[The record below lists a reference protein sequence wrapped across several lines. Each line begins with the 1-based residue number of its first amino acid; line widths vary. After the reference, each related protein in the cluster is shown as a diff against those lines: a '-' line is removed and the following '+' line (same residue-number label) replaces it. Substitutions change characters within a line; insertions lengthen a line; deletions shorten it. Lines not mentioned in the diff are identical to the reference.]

1 MKTALVIGVQA
12 SGISAQSLLRAEG
25 REVRLYDDKQDF
37 ENNWRGKPA
46 EEILKDVDIVVVSPA
61 IPNEHFLVTTAEA
74 NGIQVISELEL
85 GASRLD
91 CKKICITGTN
101 GKTTTVDMTEKL
113 LKIMSKKVKSMGNV
127 GYPVSQVVLDGD
139 IPEYAV
145 IEASSFQL
153 ERTYTLE
160 PYIAVLLNVS
170 PDHMDRYA
178 SFESYVNA
186 KKRVFARQNA
196 NDYAILNYDVQSFR
210 KYAEALPCRV
220 KWVSS
225 REQKGDFYVK
235 NNYFYMDGQPLIS
248 VRESRARGE
257 HNRFNM
263 MVAMN
268 VAKILGATKEQLCQ
282 FVRDYRTLPHRV
294 EYVGTVDGVSYY
306 NDSKGT
312 NIGACMTAINT
323 VGGNIGLI
331 MGGSDKKEEYCD
343 FFDEI
348 YGKVRYVAVTGA
360 NADKIYGSAMKVG
373 FTDIAKTENL
383 DSALELLSEGK
394 GVDTVLFSPASASFD
409 RYTSYAE
416 RGEYFKNRVYAL
428 KA

>member
-1 MKTALVIGVQA
+1 MKTALVMGVQA
-12 SGISAQSLLRAEG
+12 SGISAQALLRADG
-25 REVRLYDDKQDF
+25 AEVRLYDDKQEF
-37 ENNWRGKPA
+37 ENNWKGRSE
-46 EEILKDVDIVVVSPA
+46 EEILSGVELVVVSPS
-61 IPNEHFLVTTAEA
+61 IPNEHPVVVRAEA
-74 NGIQVISELEL
+74 EGIPVISELEL
-85 GASRLD
+85 GCRKLNS
-91 CKKICITGTN
+91 KKICVTGTN
-101 GKTTTVDMTEKL
+101 GKTTTVDMLEKL
-113 LKIMSKKVKSMGNV
+113 LRIMSKKVKTMGNV
-127 GYPVSQVVLDGD
+127 GYPVSQVILDGEQ
-139 IPEYAV
+139 PEYAV

-153 ERTYTLE
+153 ERTFTLE
-160 PYIAVLLNVS
+160 PYISILLNVS
-170 PDHMDRYA
+170 PDHMDRYKDFA
-178 SFESYVNA
+178 SYVNA
-186 KKRVFARQNA
+186 KKRIFARQQA
-196 NDYAILNYDVQSFR
+196 TDYAILNYDVKAFR
-210 KYAEALPCRV
+210 ELAATLPCRI

-263 MVAMN
+263 MAAMN
-268 VAKILGATKEQLCQ
+268 AGRILGATREQICQ
-282 FVRDYRTLPHRV
+282 FVRDYRTLPHRI
-294 EYVGTVDGVSYY
+294 EYIGTVDGISYY

-312 NIGACMTAINT
+312 NIGACITAINT

-360 NADKIYGSAMKVG
+360 NAEKIYGSALKVG
-373 FTDIAKTENL
+373 FTDIAKTDDM
-383 DSALELLSEGK
+383 DSALELLSATK
-394 GVDTVLFSPASASFD
+394 DVDTVLFSPASASFD
-409 RYTSYAE
+409 RYTGYAE